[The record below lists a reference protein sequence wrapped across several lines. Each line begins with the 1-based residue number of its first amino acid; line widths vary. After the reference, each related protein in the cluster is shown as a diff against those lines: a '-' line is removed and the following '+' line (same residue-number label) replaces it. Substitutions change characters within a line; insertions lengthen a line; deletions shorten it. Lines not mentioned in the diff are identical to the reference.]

1 MRITRIREDSSY
13 IAESS
18 MMEEE
23 RRRSQRKARRSG
35 FSGSEPPALVQALV
49 LDGIHGLLQHH
60 LTLHIGFLECCVDT
74 FLSIVVIAR
83 KNLIDLYCEIIV
95 I

>member
-18 MMEEE
+18 MMEAE

-35 FSGSEPPALVQALV
+35 FNGSEPPALVQALAV
-49 LDGIHGLLQHH
+49 EGIHGRLRHH
-60 LTLHIGFLECCVDT
+60 LTLHIGFWSAV
-74 FLSIVVIAR
+74 
-83 KNLIDLYCEIIV
+83 
-95 I
+95 